1 MYSIIEEI
9 IGKTKQHIKENL
21 SGELIQNLSL
31 ISKSDAVINMH
42 LPKSFAHIKEAIR
55 RLKFEELFFLQ
66 LQILQLKNSR
76 LTSFPG
82 YVFKKNIPALFFL

>member
-1 MYSIIEEI
+1 
-9 IGKTKQHIKENL
+9 
-21 SGELIQNLSL
+21 
-31 ISKSDAVINMH
+31 MH

-66 LQILQLKNSR
+66 LQIQQLKNSR

-82 YVFKKNIPALFFL
+82 YIFKIEAFIKDLENPDDMVKEVLEFQGIRTNKELREEYKKRKDKNKS

>member
-1 MYSIIEEI
+1 
-9 IGKTKQHIKENL
+9 
-21 SGELIQNLSL
+21 
-31 ISKSDAVINMH
+31 MH
-42 LPKSFAHIKEAIR
+42 LPKSFAHIKEGIR

-82 YVFKKNIPALFFL
+82 YVFKKNILINKFYKEHLTYDFRLEI